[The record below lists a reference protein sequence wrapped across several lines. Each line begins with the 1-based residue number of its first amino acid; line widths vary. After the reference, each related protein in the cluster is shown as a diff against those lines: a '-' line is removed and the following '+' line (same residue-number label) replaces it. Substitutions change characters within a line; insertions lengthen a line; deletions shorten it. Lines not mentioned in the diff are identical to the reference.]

1 VPGVSGLAAAW
12 SGATSALRTRRGLAA
27 ASAIGAVLVLAL
39 VWRVAAGDAACAAVH
54 AAATKSGKA
63 TFYDLAGPVGA
74 CNFKPPADDLYVA
87 LGDAEFDAAAACG
100 GIVEVTGPRGTVRA
114 KVFDH
119 CPECEPGHLDLS
131 RTAFSKINNPSD
143 GLVNIRYRY
152 LTNPRGFGRLAIT
165 VAEGASQY
173 WLALV
178 IDNAG
183 NPLRKVEVRSPGDAF
198 QSLRQEEFNYWT
210 ADSGAGPGPFDVRVT
225 DAEGQRVTAKGV
237 DLRPEVVQRTSAR
250 LYGAGGSP
258 ATAPKA
264 TATGKPRP
272 STPPSTEPAV
282 SATAPA
288 TPGATSPAA
297 VESQAYR
304 STAAVTCG

>member
-1 VPGVSGLAAAW
+1 MSSLTAAW
-12 SGATSALRTRRGLAA
+12 SGATAAMRTRRGLAA
-27 ASAIGAVLVLAL
+27 ASAIGALLVLAL
-39 VWRVAAGDAACAAVH
+39 VWRVAAGDGACAAVH

-87 LGDAEFDAAAACG
+87 LGDAEFDSAAACG

-119 CPECEPGHLDLS
+119 CPECAPGHLDLS

-183 NPLRKVEVRSPGDAF
+183 NPLRKVEVRSPGDSF

-225 DAEGQRVTAKGV
+225 DSEGQRVTAKGV

-250 LYGAGGSP
+250 LYGAGGGT
-258 ATAPKA
+258 AAAPKA
-264 TATGKPRP
+264 TPTGKPRP
-272 STPPSTEPAV
+272 TTPPSTEPAV

-288 TPGATSPAA
+288 ATPDVTASGA

-304 STAAVTCG
+304 SAAAITCG

>member
-1 VPGVSGLAAAW
+1 MSGLAAAW

-74 CNFKPPADDLYVA
+74 CNFTPPADDLYVA

-100 GIVEVTGPRGTVRA
+100 GFVEVTGPRGTVRA

-131 RTAFSKINNPSD
+131 RTAFSKIGTTSN
-143 GLVNIRYRY
+143 GLIDIRYRH
-152 LTNPRGFGRLAIT
+152 LTDPRGHGKLAIT
-165 VAEGASQY
+165 VAKGASQY

-178 IDNAG
+178 IDEAG
-183 NPLRKVEVRSPGDAF
+183 NPLRKVEVRSPGDSF
-198 QSLRQEEFNYWT
+198 RSLRQEDFNYWT

-225 DAEGQRVTAKGV
+225 DAEGHRVTARGV
-237 DLRPEVVQRTSAR
+237 DLRPEVLQRTSAR
-250 LYGAGGSP
+250 LYGGGGSTS
-258 ATAPKA
+258 AGTA
-264 TATGKPRP
+264 ATGKPKP
-272 STPPSTEPAV
+272 TAPPSTEPAV
-282 SATAPA
+282 SAT
-288 TPGATSPAA
+288 GPAA
-297 VESQAYR
+297 ASPDATATGAAESDAYR
-304 STAAVTCG
+304 STAAITCD